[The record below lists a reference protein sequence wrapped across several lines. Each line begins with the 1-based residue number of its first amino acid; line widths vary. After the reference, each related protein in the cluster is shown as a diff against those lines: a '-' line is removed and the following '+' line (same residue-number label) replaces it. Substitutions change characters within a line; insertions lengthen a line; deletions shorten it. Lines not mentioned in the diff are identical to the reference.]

1 VLPVLLGRATRL
13 TQAVTGL
20 PKEYVGVMRLHGDV
34 GDEELAEALSKFV
47 GEIYQTPPVRSRV
60 ARRPRLRTVYELEVI
75 EREGRDVLF
84 RVVVSGGTYVR
95 KLCHDIGLLLGTG
108 AHMRELRRTRVGNLH
123 ESQSHNLLEI
133 YAAVR
138 AYSEG
143 DEGWLRSILRNPE
156 ELVAHLPRVEVLD
169 TAVDAICHGA
179 PLATPGVVSYDRSIE
194 KGDLVAM
201 FTLKGELVALGRAE
215 KSALDFDEGGV
226 FVRTDVVLMERGTY
240 PPFWKGRFRGPV
252 SGERAS

>member
-1 VLPVLLGRATRL
+1 VLLGRATRL

-34 GDEELAEALSKFV
+34 SDRELAEALTKFV

-60 ARRPRLRTVYELEVI
+60 ARRPRLRTVYELEVL

-95 KLCHDIGLLLGTG
+95 KLCHDVGLLLGTG
-108 AHMRELRRTRVGNLH
+108 AHLRELRRTRVENLH
-123 ESQSHNLLEI
+123 ESQAHSLLEV
-133 YAAVR
+133 YAAYR
-138 AYSEG
+138 SYLEG
-143 DEGWLRSILRNPE
+143 DGSWLREIVRNPE

-179 PLATPGVVSYDRSIE
+179 PLATPGVARYDRTIE
-194 KGDLVAM
+194 KGDLVAI
-201 FTLKGELVALGRAE
+201 FTLKGELVALGKAE

-240 PPFWKGRFRGPV
+240 PAFWKGKFRRTGAAEEKDL
-252 SGERAS
+252 S